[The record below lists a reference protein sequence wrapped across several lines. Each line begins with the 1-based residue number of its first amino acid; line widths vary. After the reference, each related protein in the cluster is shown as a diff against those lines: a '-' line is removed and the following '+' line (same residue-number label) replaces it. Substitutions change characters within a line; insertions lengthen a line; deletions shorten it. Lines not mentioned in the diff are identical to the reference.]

1 MPTLTR
7 RRDPNAGQEAWLVYY
22 GDVCAG
28 GIAVR
33 TGNPDSSDPWCWA
46 SIRPH
51 YSTLAFPCTPQRIG
65 DDPAIVLKN
74 YTKRKR
80 LKQADEKL
88 SDTIAGLAA
97 GFLGTG

>member
-33 TGNPDSSDPWCWA
+33 TA
-46 SIRPH
+46 TRTALIRGAGHP
-51 YSTLAFPCTPQRIG
+51 FDRITRRWHSR
-65 DDPAIVLKN
+65 AH
-74 YTKRKR
+74 RSA
-80 LKQADEKL
+80 ADR
-88 SDTIAGLAA
+88 
-97 GFLGTG
+97 